1 MVERRA
7 EVFAR
12 MSALKE
18 EAGILTEVFAD
29 KVGHAVY
36 LMCLCSCALN
46 FRTMVTARESL
57 SGIKT

>member
-18 EAGILTEVFAD
+18 EAGVLTEVFAD
-29 KVGHAVY
+29 KVGQGYV
-36 LMCLCSCALN
+36 LRGRAL
-46 FRTMVTARESL
+46 AL
-57 SGIKT
+57 